1 MFGDSIL
8 ASSTP
13 IQKDLENH
21 IHKSLKNYAT
31 IGSSLQDGWVISI
44 PEQYNKNKLPI
55 LKTIIMDGGGNYN
68 LIAAATPTYVFSST
82 PVSGAFTLLL
92 VIYLAHKRHFS
103 LLLRTQILILI
114 LPL

>member
-1 MFGDSIL
+1 MFFIKIVFLFFTINNIVSSQKMFGDSIL

-55 LKTIIMDGGGNYN
+55 PKTIIMDGGGND
-68 LIAAATPTYVFSST
+68 VFSIRWEST
-82 PVSGAFTLLL
+82 VGLLN
-92 VIYLAHKRHFS
+92 S
-103 LLLRTQILILI
+103 N
-114 LPL
+114 